1 MKKLLLSLLL
11 TGSSLLALA
20 RDPHVRIVESL
31 PGERW
36 WGGFVALGNRM
47 PFGEELAEQDL
58 SKSNYNNQSVPL
70 LLSSEGR
77 YVWSERPFRF
87 RIEEGNLVV
96 DSDYGAVEVV
106 RAGENLR
113 DAYAAASAAHFPP
126 SGRIPQELFFSM
138 PQYNT
143 WIELTY
149 DQNRHDIMQYAR
161 KVVEHGFPR
170 GIFMIDDNWQND
182 YGNFDFKASRFPDP
196 RGMIDSLHGMGF
208 RVMLWIAPYVSPDS
222 PEFRTLERK
231 GYLLKNRAGK
241 TAVIRWWNGFSACY
255 DLTNPEAV
263 AYLREQLE
271 ENRRRYGTDGFKFDG
286 GDVAYMQAEEYA
298 YHDPEADANTYMQRW
313 AELGASFDYNEL
325 RACWKLGGQPVVQR
339 LGDKDYSW
347 KALQLLIPDMTAAG
361 LLGHAF
367 TCPDMIG
374 GGQYTSFFGVEHFDE
389 ELIVRSA
396 QVHALM
402 PMMQFSV
409 APWRILSPENTAIC
423 ARYAQLH
430 SEFGPYI
437 LSQAR
442 HAAETGEPIVRAMEY
457 AFPHMG
463 FLECRDQ
470 FMLGDRYLVAPMV
483 SPGTRREV
491 LLPPGTWRDDRGEVF
506 RVSKKPRRIAID
518 VPLDRLPRYER
529 IRYEPGMKK
538 SLHSLLQRRDFSIA
552 GRVHYSSSGVSRTLR
567 NSSGPP
573 SLCRAR

>member
-58 SKSNYNNQSVPL
+58 SKINYNNQSVPL

-87 RIEEGNLVV
+87 RIEKGNLVV

-271 ENRRRYGTDGFKFDG
+271 ENRRATAPTD
-286 GDVAYMQAEEYA
+286 
-298 YHDPEADANTYMQRW
+298 
-313 AELGASFDYNEL
+313 S
-325 RACWKLGGQPVVQR
+325 
-339 LGDKDYSW
+339 SS
-347 KALQLLIPDMTAAG
+347 TAAMSP
-361 LLGHAF
+361 
-367 TCPDMIG
+367 TCRPRSMPTMTPRPMPTPTCSAG
-374 GGQYTSFFGVEHFDE
+374 PSWAPRSTTTSCAPAGS
-389 ELIVRSA
+389 SA
-396 QVHALM
+396 D
-402 PMMQFSV
+402 
-409 APWRILSPENTAIC
+409 SPSCSGSATRTTRGRRC
-423 ARYAQLH
+423 
-430 SEFGPYI
+430 SC
-437 LSQAR
+437 S
-442 HAAETGEPIVRAMEY
+442 
-457 AFPHMG
+457 FP
-463 FLECRDQ
+463 
-470 FMLGDRYLVAPMV
+470 
-483 SPGTRREV
+483 T
-491 LLPPGTWRDDRGEVF
+491 
-506 RVSKKPRRIAID
+506 
-518 VPLDRLPRYER
+518 
-529 IRYEPGMKK
+529 
-538 SLHSLLQRRDFSIA
+538 
-552 GRVHYSSSGVSRTLR
+552 
-567 NSSGPP
+567 
-573 SLCRAR
+573 

>member
-1 MKKLLLSLLL
+1 MKKIACTLLLA
-11 TGSSLLALA
+11 GWFGFSSAQE
-20 RDPHVRIVESL
+20 PFETSIESL

-58 SKSNYNNQSVPL
+58 SKINYNNQSVPL

-77 YVWSERPFRF
+77 YIWSERPFRF
-87 RIEEGNLVV
+87 RIEQGNLVV
-96 DSDYGAVEVV
+96 DSDHAPVEVV

-161 KVVEHGFPR
+161 KVVEHGFPC

-196 RGMIDSLHGMGF
+196 RGMIDSLHEMGF
-208 RVMLWIAPYVSPDS
+208 RVMLWISPYVSPDS
-222 PEFRTLERK
+222 PKFRSLERK

-255 DLTNPEAV
+255 DLTNPEVV

-286 GDVAYMQAEEYA
+286 GDVAYMQAEAYA

-347 KALQLLIPDMTAAG
+347 EALRLLIPDMTAAG

-437 LSQAR
+437 LSLAR

-506 RVSKKPRRIAID
+506 KVSKKPRRIATD
-518 VPLDRLPRYER
+518 VPLDRLPYYER
-529 IRYEPGMKK
+529 IR
-538 SLHSLLQRRDFSIA
+538 
-552 GRVHYSSSGVSRTLR
+552 
-567 NSSGPP
+567 
-573 SLCRAR
+573 